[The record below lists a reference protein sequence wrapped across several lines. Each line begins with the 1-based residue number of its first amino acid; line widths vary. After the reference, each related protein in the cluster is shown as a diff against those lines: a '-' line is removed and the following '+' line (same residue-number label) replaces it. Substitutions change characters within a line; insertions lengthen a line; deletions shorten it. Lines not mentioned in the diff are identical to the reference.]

1 MSSKKNKK
9 NEQKIIFYKDELN
22 DEFSTAQID
31 AKKIDGNWK
40 YERNPIL
47 SFFWYRIIA
56 TPIAFFYTPIKSRHK
71 IVGREKIPS

>member
-31 AKKIDGNWK
+31 AKKIDGNW
-40 YERNPIL
+40 
-47 SFFWYRIIA
+47 
-56 TPIAFFYTPIKSRHK
+56 
-71 IVGREKIPS
+71 